1 MTHFPAAPQQDR
13 NSQRNIGLLQKKVLS
28 PENSAMRII
37 IKPLGLAIL
46 GIAVVAG
53 IAVPRFI
60 QPHSPTLAAGGQVS
74 PTDNLVD
81 PAGWQAYGAEG
92 GEQVSSPLE
101 SLPPGVAGGNGIRIE
116 TKKFTNQ
123 PWAVGYTQSMAAAFT
138 DKEPVTL
145 TFWARSHEP
154 QHIRIAMQFP
164 THGYHECWFK
174 EEELT
179 TQWKKYTYTFTTEA
193 FKPKEGS
200 MAFQTGF
207 RAGWVELAAITLTRG
222 N

>member
-1 MTHFPAAPQQDR
+1 
-13 NSQRNIGLLQKKVLS
+13 
-28 PENSAMRII
+28 MRII

-46 GIAVVAG
+46 GLAAVAG
-53 IAVPRFI
+53 IALPRFL
-60 QPHSPTLAAGGQVS
+60 QPQSQATTTSTTTSAVPSASG
-74 PTDNLVD
+74 NLLD
-81 PAGWQAYGAEG
+81 PGGWQAYGAEG

-101 SLPPGVAGGNGIRIE
+101 SLPPGVTGAAGIRIE

-123 PWAVGYTQSMAAAFT
+123 PWSVGYTQSMIAAFK

-145 TFWARSHEP
+145 SFWARAHEP
-154 QHIRIAMQFP
+154 QHVRIAMQFP

-174 EEELT
+174 EEQLT
-179 TQWKKYTYTFTTEA
+179 TEWKQYTYKFTTEA
-193 FKPKEGS
+193 FQPKEGS